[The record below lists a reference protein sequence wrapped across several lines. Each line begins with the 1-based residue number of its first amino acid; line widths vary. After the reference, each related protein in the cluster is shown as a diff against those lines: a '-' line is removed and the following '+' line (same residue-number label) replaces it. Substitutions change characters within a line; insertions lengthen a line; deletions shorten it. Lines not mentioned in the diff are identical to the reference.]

1 MRGKEQG
8 AGSDH
13 HRAKKRDAATR
24 SRWLQQDSN
33 TTKNTQKTM
42 AKYRIYKNTNVKS
55 AGYNKY
61 YAHKAAGK
69 LVELPELVQHMAGH
83 NTAFSEGVIRGVIT
97 DMVRCVRELAYEGN
111 QVKIENLGI
120 FQVSMRSKG
129 VTDPTKFNA
138 QTDIK
143 SKWQGRPTGDVLTK
157 NIETRSAG
165 GAVIVWEELK
175 SYDSPRDNQP
185 QP

>member
-1 MRGKEQG
+1 
-8 AGSDH
+8 
-13 HRAKKRDAATR
+13 
-24 SRWLQQDSN
+24 
-33 TTKNTQKTM
+33 M

-129 VTDPTKFNA
+129 VTDPTKFDYTA
-138 QTDIK
+138 PLIMLACL
-143 SKWQGRPTGDVLTK
+143 GVAALILGFVLK
-157 NIETRSAG
+157 AIDKKKGIGLELPNITE
-165 GAVIVWEELK
+165 
-175 SYDSPRDNQP
+175 
-185 QP
+185 

>member
-1 MRGKEQG
+1 
-8 AGSDH
+8 
-13 HRAKKRDAATR
+13 
-24 SRWLQQDSN
+24 
-33 TTKNTQKTM
+33 M
-42 AKYRIYKNTNVKS
+42 AKYRLYKNKNVKS
-55 AGYNKY
+55 TGYNKY
-61 YAHKAAGK
+61 YAKKAAGK
-69 LVELPELVQHMAGH
+69 LVDLDGIVRHMSGH
-83 NTAFSEGVIRGVIT
+83 NTPYSKGIIKGVLT
-97 DMVRCVRELAYEGN
+97 DMVECVREMAYEGN
-111 QVKIENLGI
+111 QVKIDNLGI

-143 SKWQGRPTGDVLTK
+143 SKWQVRPTGDVLTK

-175 SYDSPRDNQP
+175 NYDSPRDNQP

>member
-1 MRGKEQG
+1 
-8 AGSDH
+8 
-13 HRAKKRDAATR
+13 
-24 SRWLQQDSN
+24 
-33 TTKNTQKTM
+33 M

-120 FQVSMRSKG
+120 FQVSLKSKG
-129 VTDPTKFNA
+129 VANPDDFRAN
-138 QTDIK
+138 TDIQ
-143 SKWQGRPTGDVLTK
+143 SKWQVRPTGDCRMKVIGT
-157 NIETRSAG
+157 TRAAG
-165 GAVIVWEELK
+165 AELSWEEATD
-175 SYDSPRDNQP
+175 YTSPRTKDGDGE
-185 QP
+185 